1 MNHTNN
7 NLIVNLTNYEL
18 EPPLQSMLSK
28 GLKFVPTPDRTC
40 LKTIVNSF
48 KQFRR
53 SMYIHYH
60 FRNSPNIQPSPFK
73 STSTWKPPLPDNPN
87 LISYICSVAESIHH
101 TFRQNPHDHLISNL
115 TEEETNFLATY
126 NIHNDKYVIK
136 PADKGGA
143 IVIWSITDYEKEA
156 LSQLNDNK
164 YYEHIPANSTTV
176 ISQQATKVTKCVKD
190 LFKFGDINYKTL
202 QQLIPPSPPRTPIFY
217 LLPKI
222 HKPGNPGRPIIS
234 GCDSPTDRLSSFVD
248 FHLKPLCSS
257 LPSYIKD
264 TNHFLQTIFNL
275 ETPLPPNTIIAT
287 IDVKSLYTNIPHNE
301 GTNAV
306 LESLDTK
313 HGRMWPFRKIIHQ
326 FLEYILKENYFT
338 FQDQLYLQKHGTAM
352 GTKMAPSFANIF
364 MGALEQALLSSS
376 PNHLIPLLWKRFI
389 DDIFL
394 IWTHGEESFLSF
406 IQYLNSFHPT
416 IKFKVTHSTRSVD
429 FLDTT
434 IYITPQNT
442 LQSTLY
448 IKPTDRMPL
457 LHQTSHHPNAC
468 KKGLIYSQ
476 MLRYRRIIT
485 DDKEFEQKAQ
495 NLRVALIGRGYKD
508 KDILPHIKK
517 ASTFTQSQLLAT
529 TPPSNNS
536 RTLPFVIPYNP
547 DLTPLH
553 HILKQHWQYIEND
566 PVLSQIWPNQPVMA
580 YQRHK
585 NFKEHF
591 VRTKFN
597 KAPISQ
603 QHNTS

>member
-1 MNHTNN
+1 
-7 NLIVNLTNYEL
+7 
-18 EPPLQSMLSK
+18 MLSK
-28 GLKFVPTPDRTC
+28 GLKFVPTPDKTC

-60 FRNSPNIQPSPFK
+60 FRNSSNDHPNPFK
-73 STSTWKPPLPDNPN
+73 STSEWNPPLPDNPN
-87 LISYICSVAESIHH
+87 LLSYICSVAESIHQ
-101 TFRQNPHDHLISNL
+101 TFSHKSHEQLTSNL
-115 TEEETNFLATY
+115 NEEEIKFLATY
-126 NIHNDKYVIK
+126 NIHNKKYVIK

-143 IVIWSITDYEKEA
+143 IVIWSTTDYEKEA

-164 YYEHIPANSTTV
+164 YYEHIPANPTTV
-176 ISQQATKVTKCVKD
+176 ISNQTTKIIQYVKD
-190 LFKFGDINYKTL
+190 LYKFGDIDYKTL
-202 QQLIPPSPPRTPIFY
+202 QHLLPSSPSRTPIFY

-234 GCDSPTDRLSSFVD
+234 GCDSPTDRLSSFID

-275 ETPLPPNTIIAT
+275 DTPLPPDTIIAT
-287 IDVKSLYTNIPHNE
+287 IDVKSLYTNIPHAE
-301 GTNAV
+301 GINAV
-306 LESLDTK
+306 LEALDNK
-313 HGRMWPFRKIIHQ
+313 HGRMWPLRKVIHQ

-338 FQDQLYLQKHGTAM
+338 FNDKLYLQKHGTAM

-364 MGALEQALLSSS
+364 MGVLEQTILSSS
-376 PNHLIPLLWKRFI
+376 PDHLIPLLWKRFI

-394 IWTHGEESFLSF
+394 LWTHGEESFHSF

-416 IKFKVTHSTRSVD
+416 IKFEVTHSTKRVN

-434 IYITPQNT
+434 VYITPQHT
-442 LQSTLY
+442 LQTTLY
-448 IKPTDRMPL
+448 TKPTDRLPL
-457 LHQTSHHPNAC
+457 LHQTSHHPITC

-495 NLRVALIGRGYKD
+495 KLRVALIGRGYKD
-508 KDILPHIKK
+508 KDILPHINK
-517 ASTFTQSQLLAT
+517 ASTFTQSQLLSSHST
-529 TPPSNNS
+529 TNTS

-547 DLTPLH
+547 DLTPLP
-553 HILKQHWQYIEND
+553 HILKRHWQYIEND

-585 NFKEHF
+585 NLKEHF
-591 VRTKFN
+591 VRTKFTN
-597 KAPISQ
+597 PSSSQ
-603 QHNTS
+603 QHTTP